1 MDQNPQNKRRRRSS
15 ITQQLHRIFNVDRQ
29 EIRESWPVPSNA
41 SARAAPGQHQQYRKE
56 GTDTKLYHHG
66 QYDNQSSH
74 HPTRG
79 SPDLGD
85 LDFAQAYG
93 AASGEPQL
101 RSRRQKPSTGWEHAV
116 ENVQGF
122 SGTPENAVHSIEKST
137 ARNGTNTVS
146 QKKDKRVT
154 RRLEA
159 ERIELEKRLLKLEQT
174 QLAGNHNSLKR
185 ESRRLT
191 KKQPLGSSSRGS
203 SVSADESRRSSRRLS
218 GLFSISRRTSTSRS
232 SSVNGRNGEESTDS
246 APVPTK
252 TPADDAST
260 SRVAKPS
267 LSTSLPERFSAVISK
282 GLIVGSNALLQ
293 DQTSPA
299 HSPSPPATT
308 AATNQSE
315 TLEANEER
323 SLQKPEPILDDAKQ
337 QIGNH
342 GKSSKSRS
350 LQTSPD
356 LDPISFAATLHL
368 ARRARDNDQLQGRS
382 PDKVQHP
389 SLVQRDVTQNEKLDD
404 SQGLGSSKTGA
415 VSQPN
420 PSTIGNTS
428 SLPTKVSVKSIPRR
442 TFKPSPLAGDSTTS
456 GSSQLLAGNAS
467 ISRLRNSG
475 GSSGA
480 RRTPSSPLV
489 TVATRMSPA
498 VGSLQV
504 SQLSINSQPETER
517 EGKAQDAASE
527 RTRKSNNCANT
538 RVSKEQEALD
548 YVSSQHARTR
558 HLTQTS
564 APVSN
569 PPQLSVK
576 SRIQASA
583 NDKNINRLSLKH
595 NRQEAPAIL
604 GAPTARVNQDI
615 PPLPEHKSGR
625 RLNAQE
631 FATPGSASSRSSSP
645 EPCSEDYNTA
655 DEAGSIRSVPRGHD
669 GCLNGTER
677 FRSVSRSYY
686 RGAAG
691 AILIYDISSQA
702 SFAALPTFLMDAR
715 ALASPNLTVLLAGNK
730 ADLASDSVTHGDFAD
745 DSMRAPPTPSSTSSK
760 QSSFPLDSVPGSVRS
775 TNLLGPG
782 TRLTATYA
790 FEGRQVSA
798 EESAHWAAKANI
810 PVAVE
815 VSALTGEGVEELFN
829 RLARII
835 LTKIE
840 LGEIDPDDPQS
851 GIQYGDGGLYGQG
864 TSDGSS
870 IRSRM
875 TVDDNSVQLHRRNPK
890 RRGGSRGVSNWRSN
904 MGEWEEVFRL
914 SGSHQKKG
922 TGCC

>member
-1 MDQNPQNKRRRRSS
+1 MEQNPQNKRRRRSS
-15 ITQQLHRIFNVDRQ
+15 ITQQLHRIFTVDRQ
-29 EIRESWPVPSNA
+29 EIQKQRESWHVPSNA
-41 SARAAPGQHQQYRKE
+41 SARAAPDQHRQYRKE
-56 GTDTKLYHHG
+56 GTDTKPYHNG
-66 QYDNQSSH
+66 QYNNQSSH

-79 SPDLGD
+79 SSDLGD
-85 LDFAQAYG
+85 LDFAQACG
-93 AASGEPQL
+93 AASGEPQM
-101 RSRRQKPSTGWEHAV
+101 RSRRQISSTGLEHAV

-122 SGTPENAVHSIEKST
+122 SGTPENAVRSIEKST
-137 ARNGTNTVS
+137 AQNGTNTVS

-203 SVSADESRRSSRRLS
+203 SVSADECRPSSRRLS

-232 SSVNGRNGEESTDS
+232 SSVNGRNGDESTDS

-252 TPADDAST
+252 TPADDVST

-267 LSTSLPERFSAVISK
+267 LSTRLPERFSAVISK

-299 HSPSPPATT
+299 QSPSPPATT
-308 AATNQSE
+308 TATIQSE

-323 SLQKPEPILDDAKQ
+323 TLQKPEPTLDDAKLQ
-337 QIGNH
+337 TGDH

-356 LDPISFAATLHL
+356 LDPISFAATLHV

-382 PDKVQHP
+382 PDKVQPP
-389 SLVQRDVTQNEKLDD
+389 SLVQRDVTQNGKLYD
-404 SQGLGSSKTGA
+404 SQPPGSSKMGA

-420 PSTIGNTS
+420 PSTIGNPS

-442 TFKPSPLAGDSTTS
+442 TFKPSPLAGDSMTG
-456 GSSQLLAGNAS
+456 GSSQSLAGNAS
-467 ISRLRNSG
+467 ISRLRDSG

-489 TVATRMSPA
+489 TVATPMSPA

-504 SQLSINSQPETER
+504 SQPSTNSQSETER

-527 RTRKSNNCANT
+527 RTPKSNNFANT

-548 YVSSQHARTR
+548 YVSSQHPRTR

-583 NDKNINRLSLKH
+583 NDENINHLSVKH
-595 NRQEAPAIL
+595 TRQEAPAIH

-615 PPLPEHKSGR
+615 TPLPEHKSGR
-625 RLNAQE
+625 RLDAQE

-669 GCLNGTER
+669 DCLNGKSAAASGPCFVQNMIESNNSTR
-677 FRSVSRSYY
+677 VSK
-686 RGAAG
+686 
-691 AILIYDISSQA
+691 
-702 SFAALPTFLMDAR
+702 F
-715 ALASPNLTVLLAGNK
+715 
-730 ADLASDSVTHGDFAD
+730 SD
-745 DSMRAPPTPSSTSSK
+745 
-760 QSSFPLDSVPGSVRS
+760 
-775 TNLLGPG
+775 
-782 TRLTATYA
+782 
-790 FEGRQVSA
+790 
-798 EESAHWAAKANI
+798 
-810 PVAVE
+810 VAVSK
-815 VSALTGEGVEELFN
+815 VGNPPGDSPYQKWPDSSWSQFIF
-829 RLARII
+829 R
-835 LTKIE
+835 TKDEPKINSQY
-840 LGEIDPDDPQS
+840 PD
-851 GIQYGDGGLYGQG
+851 
-864 TSDGSS
+864 
-870 IRSRM
+870 
-875 TVDDNSVQLHRRNPK
+875 
-890 RRGGSRGVSNWRSN
+890 
-904 MGEWEEVFRL
+904 
-914 SGSHQKKG
+914 
-922 TGCC
+922 

>member
-467 ISRLRNSG
+467 ISRLHNSG

-604 GAPTARVNQDI
+604 GALTARVNQDI

-669 GCLNGTER
+669 GCLNGKSAAASGPYFVQNTIESNNSTR
-677 FRSVSRSYY
+677 VSK
-686 RGAAG
+686 
-691 AILIYDISSQA
+691 
-702 SFAALPTFLMDAR
+702 F
-715 ALASPNLTVLLAGNK
+715 
-730 ADLASDSVTHGDFAD
+730 SD
-745 DSMRAPPTPSSTSSK
+745 
-760 QSSFPLDSVPGSVRS
+760 
-775 TNLLGPG
+775 
-782 TRLTATYA
+782 
-790 FEGRQVSA
+790 
-798 EESAHWAAKANI
+798 
-810 PVAVE
+810 VAVSK
-815 VSALTGEGVEELFN
+815 VGDHQGDSPYQKWPDSSWSQFIF
-829 RLARII
+829 R
-835 LTKIE
+835 TKDEPKINSQY
-840 LGEIDPDDPQS
+840 PD
-851 GIQYGDGGLYGQG
+851 
-864 TSDGSS
+864 
-870 IRSRM
+870 
-875 TVDDNSVQLHRRNPK
+875 
-890 RRGGSRGVSNWRSN
+890 
-904 MGEWEEVFRL
+904 
-914 SGSHQKKG
+914 
-922 TGCC
+922 